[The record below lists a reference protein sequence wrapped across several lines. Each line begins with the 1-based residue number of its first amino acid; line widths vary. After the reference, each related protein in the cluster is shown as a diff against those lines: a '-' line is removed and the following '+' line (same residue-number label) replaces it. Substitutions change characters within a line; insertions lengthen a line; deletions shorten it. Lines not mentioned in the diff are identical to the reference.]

1 MRHPKNQ
8 KKDSLKSQL
17 VCYTES
23 KSGSRRPRNSPRCP
37 QGMCLCWRSHHR
49 TWPHRR
55 SVTSQQS
62 PCSCNTGCSDASW
75 WQSAPRRCPS
85 HQPWTSKEVRE
96 KDERIRGEKE
106 RTENKIYLF
115 RKQSDLVMIYF
126 LNFLKTFYWGT
137 LSNLKAARVWM
148 VQKHPYPIWSFTQ
161 IHLLFTYCY

>member
-23 KSGSRRPRNSPRCP
+23 KSGSRSPRNSPRYP

-106 RTENKIYLF
+106 RQMKMYGWVAMDILSVNLYWVLQMYCPKWGFCCTEALIL
-115 RKQSDLVMIYF
+115 
-126 LNFLKTFYWGT
+126 
-137 LSNLKAARVWM
+137 
-148 VQKHPYPIWSFTQ
+148 
-161 IHLLFTYCY
+161 